1 MHILKRIFQTRDQAR
16 DFYRNQLSKHIAF
29 VESFDAL
36 PAGTAVSL
44 ALQIRESKQS
54 IDLEAKVQRT
64 VGKSEATTKGYGARA
79 GLLLDVAIPPDNAD
93 SLQAFFMSGASE
105 PSGSGLSAAVSQA
118 VQSSPAQN
126 ISTAPEPIPPFA
138 NLSAMD
144 ATEVAAELDRF
155 FALAQ
160 NVGLHR
166 LFGLR
171 ENAQRHQIRTVFN
184 AIVRSLHPDTYAA
197 KLPREL
203 CARLEQAYQF
213 VNDAYQILQHPI
225 ESIIYMEISKQ
236 ERAFSGMTLARYQ
249 QWLADYR
256 QKNSNNIR
264 LAENLVAQAEA
275 SRNGGDIEQARQNL
289 RLALQYDPYCVPA
302 RSLTL

>member
-1 MHILKRIFQTRDQAR
+1 MHILKRIFQTREQAM
-16 DFYRNQLSKHIAF
+16 DFYRNQLSKQIAF

-36 PAGTAVSL
+36 PAGTVVSL

-64 VGKSEATTKGYGARA
+64 VGKSEATTKGYSTRA
-79 GLLLDVAIPPDNAD
+79 GLLLDVVSDNAD
-93 SLQAFFMSGASE
+93 TLRAFFMPGGG
-105 PSGSGLSAAVSQA
+105 PSDPAVSTATSQTP
-118 VQSSPAQN
+118 QSSSTQN
-126 ISTAPEPIPPFA
+126 ASSAPEPIPPFA
-138 NLSAMD
+138 NLSSMEAY
-144 ATEVAAELDRF
+144 EVAAELDRF

-160 NVGLHR
+160 NVGLYR

-171 ENAQRHQIRTVFN
+171 ENAQRHQIRNIFN
-184 AIVRSLHPDTYAA
+184 AIVRNLHPDTYVS

-203 CARLEQAYQF
+203 CVRLEQAYQF
-213 VNDAYQILQHPI
+213 VNDTYQILQHPI
-225 ESIIYMEISKQ
+225 ESAIYMEISKQ

-275 SRNGGDIEQARQNL
+275 SRDSGDIEQARQNL
-289 RLALQYDPYCVPA
+289 QLALRYDPYCVPA
-302 RSLTL
+302 RSLAL